1 MSFMDISILQL
12 YLLLVILSQIQ
23 LFQID
28 LVNWL
33 TYSLFPYGFESLFE
47 ELSVSQMCHGSYCHC
62 YYHKTFRIQYP
73 LNLRDLS
80 WNYSHI
86 SSTCS

>member
-1 MSFMDISILQL
+1 MSFMDISIVQL

-47 ELSVSQMCHGSYCHC
+47 ELSVSQCVMAL
-62 YYHKTFRIQYP
+62 TATVTITR
-73 LNLRDLS
+73 LS
-80 WNYSHI
+80 GFN
-86 SSTCS
+86 TP